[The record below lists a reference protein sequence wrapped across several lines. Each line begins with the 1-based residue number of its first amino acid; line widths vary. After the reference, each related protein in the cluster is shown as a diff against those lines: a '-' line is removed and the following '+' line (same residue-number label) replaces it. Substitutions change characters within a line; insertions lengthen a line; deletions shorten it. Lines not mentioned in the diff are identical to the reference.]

1 MKCSVTTIHYQTVS
15 WKSVFLTFL
24 IIPPMSRYKI
34 TQPSILV
41 FFTLSI
47 FHPMPKYKDTNP
59 SNLGSLCRPVYA
71 QGLTKHCVDLACNL
85 FYHEQSSIRPVPPFL
100 IFSSVVGSKSRFSIN
115 TSFLDL
121 ANAFIKDSLFKWL
134 MLDSVLGFMPR
145 CLLEIGNFNVGILL
159 GSM

>member
-1 MKCSVTTIHYQTVS
+1 MLLILNYLSAHYQTVS
-15 WKSVFLTFL
+15 WKSVFLTLL
-24 IIPPMSRYKI
+24 IIHPMSRYKI

-85 FYHEQSSIRPVPPFL
+85 FNHEQGAMFNHQLLSWKSPLPALLQETLPFL
-100 IFSSVVGSKSRFSIN
+100 FCKCSYKTYILILVVAR
-115 TSFLDL
+115 
-121 ANAFIKDSLFKWL
+121 
-134 MLDSVLGFMPR
+134 
-145 CLLEIGNFNVGILL
+145 
-159 GSM
+159 